1 MNLLP
6 AINYKSNK
14 FVGYVRYMN
23 VRREEL
29 RLLFPNATHIERTK
43 LMGEE
48 WSAMPLDLK
57 QPYLAA
63 AEIDRERYNEE
74 CKSYK
79 QLVS

>member
-1 MNLLP
+1 
-6 AINYKSNK
+6 
-14 FVGYVRYMN
+14 MN

-29 RLLFPNATHIERTK
+29 RLLLPNATHIERTK
-43 LMGEE
+43 VMGEE
-48 WSAMPLDLK
+48 WSAMPHELK

-79 QLVS
+79 QTV